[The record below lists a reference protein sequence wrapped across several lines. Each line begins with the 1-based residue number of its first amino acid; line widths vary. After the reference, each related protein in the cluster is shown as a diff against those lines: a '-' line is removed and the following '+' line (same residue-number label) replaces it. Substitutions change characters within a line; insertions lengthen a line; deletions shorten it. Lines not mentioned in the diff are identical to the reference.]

1 MNPEFTDNIFFG
13 FLPLY
18 KQTIDLIYFMKK
30 TITTCILIIIII
42 CIWSCSSE
50 EANNNSINQETLTN
64 TEASLK
70 EASSTVQELGEA
82 FFLTVKNNDKTLIE
96 TSLPSKQD
104 VIDIMGGFKGSEK
117 QKKDILKR
125 SEDNTKQIRRNSIS
139 SIKEIINKGK
149 KNGIDWSQCS
159 YSNSILKVKKENNI
173 EFASLLIHFQYN
185 NQTYSLKIPEC
196 IKSER
201 GWLIFDKPKWIGK

>member
-1 MNPEFTDNIFFG
+1 
-13 FLPLY
+13 
-18 KQTIDLIYFMKK
+18 MKK
-30 TITTCILIIIII
+30 TITTCVLAIITF

-50 EANNNSINQETLTN
+50 EANNNSTNQETHTN
-64 TEASLK
+64 TEVSVK
-70 EASSTVQELGEA
+70 EASSTVQELGEY
-82 FFLTVKNNDKTLIE
+82 FFLAVKKDDKSLIE

-104 VIDIMGGFKGSEK
+104 VIDIMGDFNGTEK
-117 QKKDILKR
+117 EKKDILKR
-125 SEDNTKQIRRNSIS
+125 SEDNTKQIRHNSI
-139 SIKEIINKGK
+139 IAIQEIINKGK

-173 EFASLLIHFQYN
+173 EFASLLINFQYN

-201 GWLIFDKPKWIGK
+201 GWLIFDKPKWVGK